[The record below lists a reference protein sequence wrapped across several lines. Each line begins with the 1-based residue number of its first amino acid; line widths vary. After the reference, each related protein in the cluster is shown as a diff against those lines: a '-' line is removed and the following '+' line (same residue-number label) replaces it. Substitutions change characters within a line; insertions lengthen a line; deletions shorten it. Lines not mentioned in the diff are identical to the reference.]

1 MNTVFVIVC
10 YDIPETKVR
19 NRLIYFLL
27 SCGLSRVQLSVFSGE
42 IPVTRVDLLTQQLQH
57 EFPKETEKILIVP
70 LCKTCVSHLVHLH
83 GTIPQKLPSYIVL

>member
-42 IPVTRVDLLTQQLQH
+42 IPVTGSI
-57 EFPKETEKILIVP
+57 F
-70 LCKTCVSHLVHLH
+70 
-83 GTIPQKLPSYIVL
+83 